1 MLKTVTRTAVQE
13 YQENIQQLV
22 LQCVHKEQTGN
33 GNGLLLE
40 LDQVPK
46 SREMATEMGGGP
58 DLELFAHGQLSSLDP
73 YRCRGVWEGVIYMLL
88 VAEMLTGEKEITKY
102 SLSNS

>member
-1 MLKTVTRTAVQE
+1 M
-13 YQENIQQLV
+13 
-22 LQCVHKEQTGN
+22 
-33 GNGLLLE
+33 
-40 LDQVPK
+40 PK

-58 DLELFAHGQLSSLDP
+58 GLELFAHGQLSSLDP
-73 YRCRGVWEGVIYMLL
+73 YRSRGVWEGVIYMLL